1 MTKKALA
8 VLVGTNPLNVYIIL
22 SYFKRYHSYK
32 NFILLFSEDNEHQMG
47 TKRFAEKI
55 KTALHLPSSQVFLVG
70 LKDVGNVQQII
81 EDLETSGVWHN
92 FEEVHLNYKP
102 GTKSMVVAVYNFL
115 KNWYREKFSASYL
128 DTRKFKIVYDN
139 GDIFPTLGDLR
150 SYFFLDIKTLLK
162 LVSYEKLKVEIWKEF
177 LFKEP
182 LMKIKELVIEKDRV
196 DEFLAWIENP
206 FRKIFKNEKDLFKTA
221 KRFKDHITS
230 KDLQE
235 YIEKFEHQT
244 PAFIWEILES
254 FPEDKQIVKGKK
266 VWIPDER
273 IKKEEIKERVKY
285 TVEFLDGVWLEWYVY
300 GEIRENLEDLGL
312 REGLQFGVS
321 LKAQKE
327 VKPFELDLFIINGY
341 QLIGISVTSEDK
353 TNICKL
359 KGFEIIHRVKQIG
372 GEEGRAVL
380 ITGMSRDKALETQR
394 DLSFIDGSLEN
405 KIVIYGKEDW
415 KDIGVKLLEE
425 IF

>member
-1 MTKKALA
+1 MSKKALA

-22 SYFKRYHSYK
+22 SYFKRYHNYK
-32 NFILLFSEDNEHQMG
+32 NFILIFSEDNELQVG
-47 TKRFAEKI
+47 TKKFAEKV
-55 KTALHLPSSQVFLVG
+55 KTTLHLPSSQVFLVG

-102 GTKSMVVAVYNFL
+102 GTKSMVVAIYNFL
-115 KNWYREKFSASYL
+115 KNWYKEKFSASYL

-162 LVSYEKLKVEIWKEF
+162 LVSYEKLKVETWKEF

-182 LMKIKELVIEKDRV
+182 LMKIKELVIERDRV

-206 FRKIFKNEKDLFKTA
+206 FRKIYKNERDLFKTA
-221 KRFKDHITS
+221 KRFREHITS
-230 KDLQE
+230 KYLQE
-235 YIEKFEHQT
+235 YIERFEYQT
-244 PAFIWEILES
+244 PEFIWEILES
-254 FPEDKQIVKGKK
+254 FPKDKQIIEGRKI
-266 VWIPDER
+266 WIPDEKTR
-273 IKKEEIKERVKY
+273 KEEIKERVKY
-285 TVEFLDGVWLEWYVY
+285 TVEFLDGIWLEWYVY
-300 GEIRENLEDLGL
+300 MEIREKLEDLGL
-312 REGLQFGVS
+312 KEGLQFGVS

-353 TNICKL
+353 MNICKL

-415 KDIGVKLLEE
+415 KDIGVKLIEE